1 MDFRIDATLPASAAQ
16 LWEIFF
22 DVQRVARLIP
32 GCENVTEVEPLKEF
46 SALMKQK
53 IGPFKL
59 EVPTKIVL
67 GAYTLERVVELG
79 ATGRD
84 KFTGTTI
91 DLRMK
96 VNLEERGANG
106 IVECILGIDAEMQI
120 AGRLAALGYPVV
132 KKRSEELFHEF
143 EKRLRNEL
151 AGISEPKTSDT
162 TAGTTLA
169 PAKDAASAAASGAL
183 EQAPITGP
191 AAAAKHSTWAAP
203 LAAHAFLAGGQPAP
217 VSPSQHAHPAQPGVV
232 APRSSRGVDLV
243 LQWPRVGVSVAVAC
257 VVAYAATTA
266 FGQSPG
272 WWLVAPMLGIAAG
285 LGRRAD

>member
-16 LWEIFF
+16 LWAIFF
-22 DVQRVARLIP
+22 DVQRVAGLIP
-32 GCENVTEVEPLKEF
+32 GCEDVTEVEPLKEF

-59 EVPTKIVL
+59 EVPTRIVL
-67 GAYTLERVVELG
+67 GSCTLERYVELS

-96 VNLEERGANG
+96 VNLEEMHGNG
-106 IVECILGIDAEMQI
+106 IVECILAIDAEMQV

-132 KKRSEELFHEF
+132 KKRSEELFGEF

-151 AGISEPKTSDT
+151 AGFSEPKMS
-162 TAGTTLA
+162 
-169 PAKDAASAAASGAL
+169 DAAAGATAAPVRDTASAVASGAFA
-183 EQAPITGP
+183 QAPATGQ
-191 AAAAKHSTWAAP
+191 AAVAKHSTSAAP
-203 LAAHAFLAGGQPAP
+203 LAAHAAVAAAQQAP
-217 VSPSQHAHPAQPGVV
+217 VSSSSHASPAQPRV
-232 APRSSRGVDLV
+232 APPRSSRGVELV

-285 LGRRAD
+285 LGRRPD